1 MTENDKLPPMTRL
14 VAMFLRGDVALLLIL
29 VSLMLG
35 AAALYLTPREEEP
48 QIVVPMADVLVSAP
62 GLSARE
68 VEQQTAGDRQA
79 QPCIGGVGVGLG
91 QPIVHSGGQH

>member
-68 VEQQTAGDRQA
+68 VEQQVTSKLEKFLYQID
-79 QPCIGGVGVGLG
+79 GVE
-91 QPIVHSGGQH
+91 